1 MEMNDAVAAADSE
14 GAERAQL
21 QPHTR
26 IDWRTGRPMLV
37 RGAAFWE
44 EHAARRIEQGLSVTA
59 YCEANGLAK
68 STFRRYAS
76 AKAAAHRTGAQAQP
90 REQQPSRFVAVHA
103 PAATTEAMVVELETG
118 EGLKLR
124 LAGSAAERLVQ
135 HLLARLS

>member
-1 MEMNDAVAAADSE
+1 MEMGNATALAAA
-14 GAERAQL
+14 GEREERPQL

-37 RGAAFWE
+37 RGAAFWQ

-76 AKAAAHRTGAQAQP
+76 ANKAGPQRTAAQAQP
-90 REQQPSRFVAVHA
+90 GA
-103 PAATTEAMVVELETG
+103 PAATAEAMVVELETG

-135 HLLARLS
+135 HVLARLA